1 MIFVKGRRIVKAWG
15 MRHLTPSG
23 PAMIRNPPASAFLP
37 PTEKDVPAFAHD
49 NENVLPG
56 EWGFDDEEHGIPHYK
71 TPTGSYQHGIDAA
84 ATRLGW
90 FLKKHGIDAN
100 PVDII
105 NESINQFN
113 DKHTSHEG
121 VEDKSKGDHALP
133 EFGNLAWRKIRA
145 GMLPPGD
152 STDLASERPTRTKN
166 KTLITTYTN
175 KNFQPGTE
183 GYTPNGRFIESYSI
197 PFNHELGQVLEK
209 KYGIT
214 KEQSSDLTFV
224 KRPYIYARETA
235 PQGLVESSYNEHPG
249 EVSPQHMSGAPEGYF
264 SDQTAAHTEST
275 THHLPDIFF
284 YPNTKAT
291 GEKKG
296 KKGSWDHKS
305 GLYQAAEKA
314 ISAVATN
321 IEAIP
326 DIPVTINIGT
336 LGSPDMMQRPLREII
351 QTPDLRRKL
360 IEDMSNVPAMMYLFG
375 RPGQGDFKRHF
386 DNLMGLYGADEEGLS
401 ADQHNQYFKPG
412 AGGSKGKDTTA
423 ARIMGLAHKSGISE
437 DDPERSNLSTHSIDE
452 EQLGAFGL
460 QYSEGLMGQVDRF
473 RGIIE
478 ALADHQAEAQ
488 GLPVKMAIGDIN
500 TEPMQGMDY
509 SGYPEEGM
517 DVSLEPH
524 MDAYLHDMNDFER
537 TSAMPLHTNEMPQDT
552 EMPPPAESPVGDASI
567 SSTSPIQGGTPRSPQ
582 VGVRAQSPAARP
594 VNPALQQVRPQ
605 IAQMQPQQ
613 FRDMLQAGN
622 RGRVSPA
629 PSPEL
634 TPLEARAQQSLSDPH
649 QQLLSQYMKAED
661 AHLPVMDR
669 MMKALENIQLQ
680 DAAMDNLQKSNL
692 NNAYDIAKYIGLTAS
707 EVLSINQTM
716 GDWHNIAKSYGIEP
730 QMVKIIKT
738 NMR

>member
-1 MIFVKGRRIVKAWG
+1 MIFVKGHRIVKAWG

-37 PTEKDVPAFAHD
+37 PTERDVPAFAHD
-49 NENVLPG
+49 NNDVIPG
-56 EWGFDDEEHGIPHYK
+56 EWGFGEHGEHHYK
-71 TPTGSYQHGIDAA
+71 TAAGSYQHGIDAA

-100 PVDII
+100 PVDVI

-133 EFGNLAWRKIRA
+133 PFENTTWRKIRA

-166 KTLITTYTN
+166 RTLITTYTN

-197 PFNHELGQVLEK
+197 PFNHELGQVLEQ

-249 EVSPQHMSGAPEGYF
+249 QVSPQHMSGAPEGYF

-284 YPNTKAT
+284 YPNTKES

-305 GLYQAAEKA
+305 GLWKDAYESITAAA
-314 ISAVATN
+314 SN
-321 IEAIP
+321 IDAIP
-326 DIPVTINIGT
+326 DIPATINIGT
-336 LGSPDMMQRPLREII
+336 LGSPEMIQRPLREII
-351 QTPDLRRKL
+351 QDPEMRKKL
-360 IEDMSNVPAMMYLFG
+360 IEDMSNVPGMMYLFS
-375 RPGQGDFKRHF
+375 RSWQGDFKNHF
-386 DNLMGLYGADEEGLS
+386 DNLMELYGGDEEGLTV
-401 ADQHNQYFKPG
+401 DQHNQYFKPG
-412 AGGSKGKDTTA
+412 RGGSKGKDTSA
-423 ARIMGLAHKSGISE
+423 SRIMGLAHKSGISE
-437 DDPERSNLSTHSIDE
+437 DDPERSNLSNHKIDS
-452 EQLGAFGL
+452 EQLEAFGL

-478 ALADHQAEAQ
+478 ALADHQAESN
-488 GLPVKMAIGDIN
+488 GYPVKMAIGDIN

-509 SGYPEEGM
+509 SDYPEEGM

-524 MDAYLHDMNDFER
+524 MDAYLHDMNDFAR
-537 TSAMPLHTNEMPQDT
+537 TSAMPLHTNEMSQDT

-567 SSTSPIQGGTPRSPQ
+567 SSPSPTHGGTPHPPQ
-582 VGVRAQSPAARP
+582 VGVRPQSPAAVP
-594 VNPALQQVRPQ
+594 VHPALQQVRPQ
-605 IAQMQPQQ
+605 IAQLQPQQ

-634 TPLEARAQQSLSDPH
+634 TPLESRAQQSLSDPR
-649 QQLLSQYMKAED
+649 QQLLDQYMKAED

-669 MMKALENIQLQ
+669 VMKALENMQLQ
-680 DAAMDNLQKSNL
+680 DADADNLQKSNL

-707 EVLSINQTM
+707 EVISINQTM
-716 GDWHNIAKSYGIEP
+716 GDWHNIAKSYSIEP
-730 QMVKIIKT
+730 QMVKIIKS

>member
-37 PTEKDVPAFAHD
+37 PEQEDIPAFAHD
-49 NENVLPG
+49 NNDVIPG
-56 EWGFDDEEHGIPHYK
+56 EWETGKHGERHYN
-71 TPTGSYQHGIDAA
+71 TAAGSYQHGIDAA

-113 DKHTSHEG
+113 HKHTSHEN

-133 EFGNLAWRKIRA
+133 PFENMTWRKIRA

-249 EVSPQHMSGAPEGYF
+249 QVSPQHMSGAPEGYF

-296 KKGSWDHKS
+296 KKGSWEHKS
-305 GLYQAAEKA
+305 GLYQAAEKS
-314 ISAVATN
+314 ISAAATN

-326 DIPVTINIGT
+326 DIPATINIGT
-336 LGSPDMMQRPLREII
+336 MGSPEMIQRPLREII
-351 QTPDLRRKL
+351 QDPMMRKKL
-360 IEDMSNVPAMMYLFG
+360 IEDMANVPAMMYLFG

-386 DNLMGLYGADEEGLS
+386 DNLMGLYGADEEGLT

-437 DDPERSNLSTHSIDE
+437 DDPERSNLSNHSIDE

-460 QYSEGLMGQVDRF
+460 QYSEGLMSQVDRF

-478 ALADHQAEAQ
+478 ALADHQAESR

-517 DVSLEPH
+517 NVSLEPH

-582 VGVRAQSPAARP
+582 VGVRPQSPAARP

-716 GDWHNIAKSYGIEP
+716 GDWHNIAKSYGIEA